1 VCHAT
6 DDSQERTGPTF
17 LNPHERGAPNSA
29 TITPLDTPDE
39 PLPFGSVAHQPADMP
54 HRPAIAHEPAGSD
67 SNETP
72 RPVHTG
78 RHASVSCTDDQL
90 VLAFHPARVTIDV
103 HGNAHAATAFPL
115 GIERTIDARDRTP
128 IESSDVPGDPT
139 LIERS
144 TVLHDLPCV
153 IVEWQADSAAGPRS
167 VRLDANIRL
176 DPSAV
181 PHQLEWSNGD
191 GSLDVLIDGIAFR
204 LLSHRGTRFAVHPS
218 DAGIRCS
225 AALPLGPAPV
235 RLVVACALT
244 EGDDFAAILD
254 AARNANGRLLA
265 RNATLRRRDRECL
278 SLTSSQPGC
287 DRLVRSAVCRIDAVP
302 IAAPPR
308 LATPDGPVDSH
319 HRRTHARVE
328 RASDHLMGDPRIRL
342 AIAAL
347 AAGESAVARNIIA
360 SLPADSNGQL
370 AAVIRAWA
378 GDDHPDRHLDDGQP
392 PDLAG
397 APPSAGDAARRI
409 VAGDPMHSD
418 SVSGPILGLVLN
430 ILGAYPDASRGRVR
444 LRPVL
449 PAAWDHFEVRN
460 LPMADARIRIRTA
473 RRVNVVEIEIEQTD
487 GAIPIRAILEPVVQ
501 ASALIGA
508 TVDGQP
514 ASLTARPLGDR
525 IQVPVQL
532 ALDHTRR
539 LVLELA

>member
-1 VCHAT
+1 MLTFHA
-6 DDSQERTGPTF
+6 
-17 LNPHERGAPNSA
+17 
-29 TITPLDTPDE
+29 
-39 PLPFGSVAHQPADMP
+39 
-54 HRPAIAHEPAGSD
+54 
-67 SNETP
+67 
-72 RPVHTG
+72 
-78 RHASVSCTDDQL
+78 
-90 VLAFHPARVTIDV
+90 ARVTIDV
-103 HGNAHAATAFPL
+103 HGTVRDTTAFPL
-115 GIERTIDARDRTP
+115 GIERSIDARDLTP
-128 IESSDVPGDPT
+128 IESSDVSGDLT

-153 IVEWQADSAAGPRS
+153 IVEWQADSTAGPRS
-167 VRLDANIRL
+167 VRLDADLRL
-176 DPSAV
+176 DPSDV
-181 PHQLEWSNGD
+181 PNQLEWSTGD
-191 GSLDVLIDGIAFR
+191 GSLDILIDGIAVS
-204 LLSHRGTRFAVHPS
+204 LLSHRDTRFAVHPS
-218 DAGIRCS
+218 GAGIRCS

-265 RNATLRRRDRECL
+265 RNATLRRRDRDCL
-278 SLTSSQPGC
+278 ALSSSEPGY
-287 DRLVRSAVCRIDAVP
+287 DRLVRSAVHRLDAVP
-302 IAAPPR
+302 IMSPPR
-308 LATPDGPVDSH
+308 LATPDGLADSL
-319 HRRTHARVE
+319 HRRTPAR
-328 RASDHLMGDPRIRL
+328 ALPAPDNLMGDPCIRL
-342 AIAAL
+342 AVAAL
-347 AAGESAVARNIIA
+347 AAGESAVARDIFA

-378 GDDHPDRHLDDGQP
+378 GDDHPDRQLDDAQP

-409 VAGDPMHSD
+409 VAGDPMHAD

-430 ILGAYPDASRGRVR
+430 ILGADPDASRGRIR

-473 RRVNVVEIEIEQTD
+473 RRGNVVEIEIEQTD

-514 ASLTARPLGDR
+514 ASLTARPLGNR